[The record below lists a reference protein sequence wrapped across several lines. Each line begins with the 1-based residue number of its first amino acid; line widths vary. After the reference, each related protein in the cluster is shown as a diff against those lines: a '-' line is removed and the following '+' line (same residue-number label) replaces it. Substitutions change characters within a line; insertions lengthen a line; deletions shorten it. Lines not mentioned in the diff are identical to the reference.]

1 VLWGLA
7 GLVGLVAVPWVVGS
21 FLPEAH
27 TVSVSSDVHGSRA
40 EVWSVLAE
48 PAAYPAWRHDVDRVD
63 VLAVEEDGAVRW
75 RETGGRKAVTYR
87 RLSSQ
92 PPRRLVVE
100 IADEDLPYGGRWTYV
115 LEPVG
120 EATRVTITEDGV
132 VHNPLF
138 RFVSRFVIGHDATAR
153 SFLESLRARMESPP
167 PHVAAP
173 RPRTQIPGRR

>member
-1 VLWGLA
+1 MSRALSVVLWGLA
-7 GLVGLVAVPWVVGS
+7 GLGGLVAVTWIVGS

-27 TVSVSSDVHGSRA
+27 TVSVSSEVPASAAD
-40 EVWSVLAE
+40 VWSVLAD
-48 PAAYPAWRHDVDRVD
+48 PAAYPAWRHGVEKVD
-63 VLAVEEDGAVRW
+63 VLTDAAEAPLLW
-75 RETGGRKAVTYR
+75 RETAGRDAVTYR
-87 RLSSQ
+87 RLSSE

-120 EATRVTITEDGV
+120 EGTRVTITEDGV

-153 SFLESLRARMESPP
+153 SFLESLRARMEALPAS
-167 PHVAAP
+167 
-173 RPRTQIPGRR
+173 